1 MLGKVI
7 AHAMP
12 PAGGSSDDGG
22 GDGGDGSFEAAVRR
36 AEGALREYQLEGPRT
51 NLTFQVLRKRNGVSF
66 KTMQHKN
73 GSTSRSR
80 YRAR

>member
-12 PAGGSSDDGG
+12 PAGGSDGGG
-22 GDGGDGSFEAAVRR
+22 GDGSDGSFEAAVRR

-51 NLTFQVLRKRNGVSF
+51 NLAFQVLRKRNGV
-66 KTMQHKN
+66 
-73 GSTSRSR
+73 
-80 YRAR
+80 